1 MAEKRFN
8 HVSCR
13 LRINLNETDMKSAL
27 TSAEYD
33 RLMSIRTKMGIS
45 FSHVVTSLVK
55 QALVEHTGGN
65 KDDKQRD

>member
-13 LRINLNETDMKSAL
+13 LRINLRDTDMKSAL
-27 TSAEYD
+27 SSTEYD
-33 RLMSIRTKMGIS
+33 RLMDIRTRMGIS

-55 QALVEHTGGN
+55 QALEKQPGGT
-65 KDDKQRD
+65 KDATNE